1 MTKGGWGVLLR
12 DELVGVGLTGD
23 GGGAN
28 PVSLKTKNRPS
39 NDEILY
45 SKQFS

>member
-23 GGGAN
+23 GGAN
-28 PVSLKTKNRPS
+28 PVSLKTKNRPA